1 MSKCVF
7 HKNDLNSDLQD
18 RLQDALEEIWEE
30 QDEMSRKT
38 MFINNLKEVGEGY
51 DITSLPALAD
61 FIDDFV
67 MEIAPELHDIVPSN
81 MTTYLSG
88 NSSNLDTITE
98 ENPTKLDSLDDPEGD
113 AEAKQR
119 VRGFIVKNYGT
130 ATEVSAAM
138 EAGVVENMVKCF
150 FVNRDTGK
158 VIKTTHEMNEELRSY
173 QESLL
178 QDVVAYLKDVYSKLP
193 EGRKDAQDALK
204 ELSELSMWK
213 DGKYLNAV
221 GRLNSLGEKYLHHS
235 HFTADD
241 LRKAYSRNRTVD
253 KKFIKAYNSLVILN
267 HFDDLLSSKLKGIL
281 KINENI
287 PKYSPEDRYSIS
299 GFGAHNNRDWGDKEK
314 DVNMNE
320 QTSDLGRLLVETTPI
335 YTWGNS
341 TPIGD
346 KKVKLDAFNY
356 IISKIKSLT
365 NSPDVH
371 NTALVFDDIFF
382 IKYPQFEHLRR
393 TLEGKTF
400 YTLLSTL
407 KDKRPLENL
416 NALFELMSDNN
427 FFNDNHTLFR
437 GFKSIEKNLIYSLRQ
452 GIFGD
457 NPHSLFGIYKS
468 NILNHNYYGD
478 ICQLVSTASPLDF
491 IQYRVNEDGEVVRA
505 TLRGNL
511 NSQLRR
517 QLEERISA
525 SLSVIA
531 PTVYD
536 LKTSKYNPRYE
547 EDKIV
552 GRNGDIKS
560 VFVFRFR
567 IPELNL
573 DIQFNPKA
581 KKSNA
586 FSVSRDGKPI
596 STFNGKEDF
605 DKALGF
611 IKDFLRE
618 DFTPDSPLVENYLAL
633 KTQNNNIQYDAALT
647 DLLQLSTSV
656 FFNSYFSHKLV
667 PKNVNLQEFRRRQEE
682 VFGMDNLTSINRRS
696 PEIGLILPDYIPIM
710 DDITSA
716 YGMTTDAYTSGIVR
730 DGSGNSLSGVAMSML
745 GTSYRSQWVQQCLNA
760 NSATN
765 MFSLL
770 NNPSLHRGMAVS
782 REYRGGNESKK
793 HIDFNMP
800 EAFYTAFVNNYLCN
814 IAGDT
819 DAAFLPSVI
828 SDKSQLIHE
837 LISLNQ
843 VSQLGGVYSKLSRD
857 EVITIIN
864 KELGD
869 CYSKVMDNIINEW
882 NTLNTTLASS
892 DISFALN
899 DAVHYPLLASKK
911 ILPVFNPLTNFAE
924 VNAVYGNDSR
934 KVLEEVLKVYQSI
947 AGDSL
952 EIKDELSFQ
961 GGKTLSFNR
970 TLISLTNRFNPSYF
984 TSRGLNPETVFGKLT
999 NSEDFWKIKE
1009 TEMLTDLLDND
1020 FTIETTDERGEPI
1033 TTREIAYLA
1042 KNTTW
1047 VKPSTKRV
1055 ILAKYKN
1062 FGKTFDIT
1070 KWSDLSS
1077 IGGYTENGITYNFG
1091 SPGFSLSK
1099 FLELRGGTLE
1109 IHPDLARF
1117 NVLDYLFSQEYVL
1130 STVGL
1135 HANHPAKK
1143 ATSNP
1148 NDLVEEAAR
1157 YIAQHKRNVSYTA
1170 AKQVMIQ
1177 GLIDGILPE
1186 YRIAVIEDDASPT
1199 YNAMGDY
1206 DEKGVKQ
1213 YDGST
1218 FVSPETMYLENNS
1231 LGGARVGV
1239 DKKPFIH
1246 FYKEGTASGGII
1258 KTAGFALT
1266 NFTMSNSE
1274 FYQRM
1279 VRKMWSTPWT
1289 SQYGLPFTDN
1299 VLVDFM
1305 GNQIAYE
1312 DVYYKGTDGKFY
1324 MINSITYNGD
1334 GTYSLIKSEV
1344 EPDGTIVRQLPIEIT
1359 PKPGE
1364 GPMQTASG
1372 TTLYPVNTNFGL
1384 YQMFGGWHS
1393 YSKVQ
1398 VDENNFEL
1406 QPSEVSVRNVV
1417 AAVNGVGTKLSENV
1431 LSQEDVYQPLKR
1443 ASIQYVVTA
1452 GAIKQ
1457 GAANVNLKHAYFDD
1471 EPYLTM
1477 TFKTND
1483 IGIQLDAEHS
1493 ADEST
1498 LSIMTQ
1504 VVNALSSR
1512 GYTTDQAGE
1521 VYEAMFALTEAGI
1534 NDYIEGFRKYI
1545 GTGDASKFKNA
1556 IVSTI
1561 VKSIQNSTSRDGN
1574 LMQAIMD
1581 DLITATKTGKL
1592 LTYENTEG
1600 IVPYSDPSMFNS
1612 LCSAMSST
1620 LTKVAVRLKFNG
1632 NLAVL
1637 NPSHKIWKL
1646 YGDRMYDS
1654 FNNSEEIQNLQKL
1667 YDSKPITNISEIR
1680 LGRYYNVT
1688 VDGAT
1693 TPRFIETPLQYWA
1706 LKDELAG
1713 KEYSIVENITAGR
1726 DLASYNFTFKDMDG
1740 NLYNMWD
1747 LDVIRDL
1754 YTNVQ
1759 DKKALRR
1766 RLQDS
1771 LAAVST
1777 GKLNTVIVNGRAVQ
1791 VNKSSLDAQPYE
1803 LIMPKIYASRFG
1815 LKRGDSL
1822 STIKNDD
1829 TFFLKRMLANWESKV
1844 SDSDFDIELK
1854 RLDGKHVYLVDKRFY
1869 KDTNLTPV
1877 EIETRWDGNK
1887 LYRVNHSGDKLYRLS
1902 DESDMVFS
1910 DANGNEIIV
1919 TNNTQ
1924 FYIDSFN
1931 YHTIRVSD
1939 SAAKSEKVREIIQPI
1954 LSSNAKVA
1962 KRFSKYLGKNDPTD
1976 IITYTNKLY
1985 EESIEKLR
1993 LNPRAKI
2000 DDPNIDAIRDSA
2012 SEIYTS
2018 FIKSLD
2024 VLAARIP
2031 AQSMQSF
2038 MPMRVVGFDETDTNS
2053 AYVNYFQFWLQGSD
2067 LDIDKVSL
2075 LGYSFDKT
2083 GKYVGWSPYFN
2094 LHSSDTL
2101 KESENLPFPTNKEL
2115 ELVETDDKSLTNWG
2129 SSFVGSQ
2136 KLFNFNGSEVIFLPD
2151 YDLDNS
2157 LGSLQ
2162 ALSSFLRMVKAND
2175 GKLYIPKGSKLPF
2188 NKIKEIV
2195 DRHNLYVRNSH
2206 DPENMIKNFISS
2218 YMFKIS
2224 NNPINLMQSMSSID
2238 DSVAELKDIANHS
2251 TEGMRNLQFTP
2262 GNVVNKYESMYDF
2275 QSGKKNVG
2283 IVASA
2288 IKVYDGLT
2296 QYYNTVLRSR
2306 DNIKQTELLFNR
2318 NICGKKFQLLANA
2331 YTDTPESIANPE
2343 VLNALGNVDN
2353 DTDAKLVFSALMTAA
2368 TDNAKDPI
2376 LAKINAGPNMMGL
2389 YTYGTAIGI
2398 PLRDLAGAMMSPT
2411 ARILSRL
2418 MDSNVFNGKAGM
2430 SITAAIKYIEEGPS
2444 IAGLDTEFVTALKE
2458 EFGVGAD
2465 ASEFVIGKILLY
2477 RLSDIAKGHDLINN
2491 LRKKVRNIDPRVNK
2505 TPLYKFL
2512 EELSDYIRFVSV
2524 VHNDVITNSDGV
2536 QYRAIDSIKQ
2546 LVQGASEM
2554 GRLRGIYA
2562 LNQGLPNKVEDKFKF
2577 IDKFESIFEDRIREI
2592 TSEEMETTVTMNGM
2606 VMKLSDVVN
2615 KLKNVINNES
2625 NPYRIS
2631 FRRFM
2636 SDEEYRNTLISLYG
2650 GLKHSF
2656 NVLDAAWSVPHYRG
2670 YLESFHMDMEGNY
2683 MIMSKYRMMK
2693 DLGPRIIK
2701 SGGYFNATKRA
2712 NVYKRLQSFC
2722 DMTLRNTW
2730 MKTSAKTITIPAG
2743 VTIMNNIGNRFVTQ
2757 GDTPILLGTRWG
2769 NESFK
2774 MWMDS
2779 VVIPELKMSEA
2790 NEFIQSLSPIR
2801 LSRTLTGNAAFV
2813 YSLPTNMLP
2822 RSTSEREIL
2831 NRYKRAFNQLQ
2842 SAPTYHGYP
2851 LTDLFF
2857 YYNLINFNGATTQN
2871 SLSTIFEDIV
2881 RTKSSPL
2888 IEEFHKFTSLLDSNS
2903 RLIEGV
2909 DYLFDEAAKWCA
2921 PTEDTNF
2928 SKGYYV
2934 RDYNIDD
2941 MRYHLFIRKSAVNG
2955 LEEEEMYN
2963 QEMENSFSDMPDETN
2978 EGGGG
2983 RRFGPN
2989 LVDYNIAPESNDYTN
3004 PWDTADINN
3013 EFKYRIDSNTVV
3025 NLNADKKLE
3034 SIVYKG
3040 NTYNRDRLVELVK
3053 SLGGSESDLD
3063 IPYVT
3068 RVVDGISVVTVD
3080 GTLFSSIV
3088 TQLLDNPC

>member
-7 HKNDLNSDLQD
+7 NKSDLNLDLQD
-18 RLQDALEEIWEE
+18 RLQDALEEIWGE

-38 MFINNLKEVGEGY
+38 MFINNLKEIGEGY

-61 FIDDFV
+61 FIDEFV
-67 MEIAPELHDIVPSN
+67 TEIAPELHDIIPNN

-98 ENPTKLDSLDDPEGD
+98 ENPTKLDALDDPEGD
-113 AEAKQR
+113 AESKQR
-119 VRGFIVKNYGT
+119 VRGFIVRNYGT
-130 ATEVSAAM
+130 ATEVSSAM
-138 EAGVVENMVKCF
+138 EAEVVENLVKCF

-158 VIKTTHEMNEELRSY
+158 VIKTVHEMNEELRNY

-178 QDVVAYLKDVYSKLP
+178 QNVVAYLKDVYSKFP

-204 ELSELSMWK
+204 ELSEMSMWK

-241 LRKAYSRNRTVD
+241 LRKAYFRTRVID
-253 KKFIKAYNSLVILN
+253 RKFIKAYNSLVVLN
-267 HFDDLLSSKLKGIL
+267 HFDDLLDSKLKGVL

-287 PKYSPEDRYSIS
+287 PKYSAEDRYSIS
-299 GFGAHNNRDWGDKEK
+299 SFGAHNSRDWRDKDK
-314 DVNMNE
+314 DIDMNE
-320 QTSDLGRLLVETTPI
+320 QTSDLNRLLIETTPI
-335 YTWGNS
+335 YTWGNT
-341 TPIGD
+341 TPISN

-356 IISKIKSLT
+356 IISKIKSLS
-365 NSPDVH
+365 NSPDSH
-371 NTALVFDDIFF
+371 SAALVFDDIFF
-382 IKYPQFEHLRR
+382 IKYPQFEHLRKS
-393 TLEGKTF
+393 LEGKTF
-400 YTLLSTL
+400 YTLISTL
-407 KDKRPLENL
+407 KDNTPLENL
-416 NALFELMSDNN
+416 NALFTLMADNN
-427 FFNDNHTLFR
+427 FFNDNYTLFK
-437 GFKSIEKNLIYSLRQ
+437 GFKSIEKNLVYSLSQ
-452 GIFGD
+452 GIFGN
-457 NPHSLFGIYKS
+457 NPHSLFSIYK
-468 NILNHNYYGD
+468 NNVLNHNYYGD
-478 ICQLVSTASPLDF
+478 ICQLVATASPLDF
-491 IQYRVNEDGEVVRA
+491 IQYKINEDGEVVRA
-505 TLRGNL
+505 TLRDNL

-531 PTVYD
+531 PTVYG

-552 GRNGDIKS
+552 GKDGQIKS
-560 VFVFRFR
+560 VFIFKFE

-573 DIQFNPKA
+573 NVQFNPKA

-586 FSVSRDGKPI
+586 FSLYRDGKPI
-596 STFNGKEDF
+596 SLFNGKEDF
-605 DKALGF
+605 DKALSF
-611 IKDFLRE
+611 VKDFLRE

-633 KTQNNNIQYDAALT
+633 KTLNNNIQYDSALT
-647 DLLQLSTSV
+647 DLIQLSTSV
-656 FFNSYFSHKLV
+656 FFNSYFSHNLV
-667 PKNVNLQEFRRRQEE
+667 PKDSSLQEFRKRQEE
-682 VFGMDNLTSINRRS
+682 VFGMENLTSINRKS
-696 PEIGLILPDYIPIM
+696 PEIGLILPDYVPIM

-745 GTSYRSQWVQQCLNA
+745 GTSYRSQWVQQCMNKGI
-760 NSATN
+760 SATAG
-765 MFSLL
+765 FSLL

-782 REYRGGNESKK
+782 REYRGNSSSKK
-793 HIDFNMP
+793 HIDFNMS
-800 EAFYTAFVNNYLCN
+800 EAFYTAFVSNYICN
-814 IAGDT
+814 IAGNVNS
-819 DAAFLPSVI
+819 AFLPSVI

-837 LISLNQ
+837 LIN
-843 VSQLGGVYSKLSRD
+843 LGQISALGKVYSELSKD
-857 EVITIIN
+857 EAVMIVN

-869 CYSKVMDNIINEW
+869 CYSKIMDNIISEW
-882 NTLNTTLASS
+882 SILNTTLADS
-892 DISFALN
+892 DLSFAFN
-899 DAVHYPLLASKK
+899 DSVNYPLLSSKK
-911 ILPVFNPLTNFAE
+911 VLPKFNPLTNFTE
-924 VNAVYGNDSR
+924 VNSIYGDDSR
-934 KVLEEVLKVYQSI
+934 KVLEEVLKVYQRI

-961 GGKTLSFNR
+961 GGKQLSFNR
-970 TLISLTNRFNPSYF
+970 TLISLTNRFNPNYF
-984 TSRGLNPETVFGKLT
+984 ISKGLNPEDVFGKLT
-999 NSEDFWKIKE
+999 NSSDFWKIKE

-1020 FTIETTDERGEPI
+1020 FVIETTDEKGSPI
-1033 TTREIAYLA
+1033 TTREVAYLA
-1042 KNTTW
+1042 KNTDW
-1047 VKPSTKRV
+1047 IKYSTKRV
-1055 ILAKYKN
+1055 ILAKYTN

-1077 IGGYTENGITYNFG
+1077 IGGYTDTDGKVYNFG

-1109 IHPDLARF
+1109 IHPDLAKF

-1130 STVGL
+1130 TTVGT

-1170 AKQVMIQ
+1170 AKQVMMQ
-1177 GLIDGILPE
+1177 GLINGILPE
-1186 YRIAVIEDDASPT
+1186 YRIAVIEDDTAPT
-1199 YNAMGDY
+1199 YNPMGDF
-1206 DEKGVKQ
+1206 DNKGVKQ
-1213 YDGST
+1213 YDGCT
-1218 FVSPETMYLENNS
+1218 FVSPETVYLENNS

-1266 NFTMSNSE
+1266 NFAMKNSK

-1279 VRKMWSTPWT
+1279 VKKMWNTPWK
-1289 SQYGLPFTDN
+1289 SQYQLPFTGN
-1299 VLVDFM
+1299 ILEDFT
-1305 GNQIAYE
+1305 GNQISYE

-1324 MINSITYNGD
+1324 MINSITYNND

-1344 EPDGTIVRQLPIEIT
+1344 EPDGTIVKPLPIEIT

-1364 GPMQTASG
+1364 GPIKTASG
-1372 TTLYPVNTNFGL
+1372 TILYPVNTNFGL
-1384 YQMFGGWHS
+1384 YQMFGGWNS

-1398 VDENNFEL
+1398 TGENSFEL
-1406 QPSEVSVRNVV
+1406 QPSEASIRNVV
-1417 AAVNGVGTKLSENV
+1417 SAVNGVGVKLTENV
-1431 LSQEDVYQPLKR
+1431 LSQNDVFQPLKHS
-1443 ASIQYVVTA
+1443 SIQYVVTA

-1477 TFKTND
+1477 KFKTSD

-1512 GYTTDQAGE
+1512 GYTTELAGE

-1534 NDYIEGFRKYI
+1534 NDYIEGFKKYV
-1545 GTGDASKFKNA
+1545 GNGDSVKFKNA
-1556 IVSTI
+1556 IISTI

-1581 DLITATKTGKL
+1581 DLITATKSGKL
-1592 LTYENTEG
+1592 LTYKNTEG
-1600 IVPYSDPSMFNS
+1600 VIPFSDPSIFNS
-1612 LCSAMSST
+1612 LCSAISST

-1654 FNNSEEIQNLQKL
+1654 FNNDEEIQNLQNL
-1667 YDSKPITNISEIR
+1667 YNSKPISISEIR
-1680 LGRYYNVT
+1680 LGRYYNITIDGVT
-1688 VDGAT
+1688 ET
-1693 TPRFIETPLQYWA
+1693 KLIETPLQYWE
-1706 LKDELAG
+1706 LKESLVN
-1713 KEYSIVENITAGR
+1713 KNYSIVENITAGR
-1726 DLASYNFTFKDMDG
+1726 DLASYNFTFKDIDG

-1747 LDVIRDL
+1747 LDIIKDL

-1771 LAAVST
+1771 LAAVSS
-1777 GKLNTVIVNGRAVQ
+1777 GKLNTVLINGRMVQ
-1791 VNKSSLDAQPYE
+1791 IDKTSLDVQPYE

-1815 LKRGDSL
+1815 LKRGDNL

-1829 TFFLKRMLANWESKV
+1829 TFFLKRMLSNWESKV
-1844 SDSDFDIELK
+1844 DDSDFDIELK
-1854 RLDGKHVYLVDKRFY
+1854 RLDGKHVYLLDKRFY
-1869 KDTNLTPV
+1869 KNTNLTPI

-1902 DESDMVFS
+1902 DESDKVYT

-1924 FYIDSFN
+1924 FYIDSFS

-1939 SAAKSEKVREIIQPI
+1939 SAAKSENISKIIQPI
-1954 LSSNAKVA
+1954 LSSSTKVA
-1962 KRFSKYLGKNDPTD
+1962 KKFSKYLGKNDPTD

-1985 EESIEKLR
+1985 KESIAKLKE
-1993 LNPRAKI
+1993 NPRANINDPVI
-2000 DDPNIDAIRDSA
+2000 DSIRDAA

-2075 LGYSFDKT
+2075 LGYSFDKS

-2094 LHSSDTL
+2094 LHSYKTL
-2101 KESENLPFPTNKEL
+2101 EESEKLPFPSNKEL
-2115 ELVETDDKSLTNWG
+2115 ELIETDDASLTNWG
-2129 SSFVGSQ
+2129 INFVGSG
-2136 KLFNFNGSEVIFLPD
+2136 KLFNFNGSEVVFLPE

-2157 LGSLQ
+2157 LNSIQL
-2162 ALSSFLRMVKAND
+2162 LSDFLRMVKAN
-2175 GKLYIPKGSKLPF
+2175 GNKLYIPKGSKLPF

-2195 DRHNLYVRNSH
+2195 DKHNLYARNSH
-2206 DPENMIKNFISS
+2206 NPENMIKNFISS

-2224 NNPINLMQSMSSID
+2224 SNPINLMQSMSSID
-2238 DSVAELKDIANHS
+2238 DSVAELKEIANRS

-2262 GNVVNKYESMYDF
+2262 GNVVNKYESMFDF

-2296 QYYNTVLRSR
+2296 QYYNTILRSN
-2306 DNIKQTELLFNR
+2306 DNIKQSELLFNR
-2318 NICGKKFQLLANA
+2318 NICGKQFQLLANA
-2331 YTDTPESIANPE
+2331 YTDTPEAISNPE
-2343 VLNALGNVDN
+2343 VLTALGNVDN
-2353 DTDAKLVFSALMTAA
+2353 DVDAKLVFSALMTAA

-2411 ARILSRL
+2411 ARILSKL
-2418 MDSNVFNGKAGM
+2418 MDSNVFNNKRGM
-2430 SITAAIKYIEEGPS
+2430 SITSAIKYIEEGPS
-2444 IAGLDTEFVTALKE
+2444 VNGLDLEFITALKE
-2458 EFGVGAD
+2458 EFGVGKD
-2465 ASEFVIGKILLY
+2465 ASDFVVGKILLY
-2477 RLSDIAKGHDLINN
+2477 RLSDLSKGSELISKLKAKV
-2491 LRKKVRNIDPRVNK
+2491 KSIDPRVNK
-2505 TPLYKFL
+2505 VPLYKFL
-2512 EELSDYIRFVSV
+2512 DELSDYIRFVYTV
-2524 VHNDVITNSDGV
+2524 QNDVITNSDGI

-2577 IDKFESIFEDRIREI
+2577 IDKFETIFEDRIREM
-2592 TSEEMETTVTMNGM
+2592 TPEDKEAVVTVNGM
-2606 VMKLSDVVN
+2606 VMKVSEVIS
-2615 KLKNVINNES
+2615 KLKNVVNNES

-2631 FRRFM
+2631 FRKFM
-2636 SDEEYRNTLISLYG
+2636 SDEDYRNTLISLYG

-2670 YLESFHMDMEGNY
+2670 YLEAFHMDMEGNY

-2701 SGGYFNATKRA
+2701 SGGYFDSVSKS
-2712 NVYKRLQSFC
+2712 NVYKKLQSFC

-2730 MKTSAKTITIPAG
+2730 MKTSNKTITIPAG
-2743 VTIMNNIGNRFVTQ
+2743 VTIMNNIGNKFVTQ

-2774 MWMDS
+2774 LWMDS
-2779 VVIPELKMSEA
+2779 TVIPELKMSEA
-2790 NEFIQSLSPIR
+2790 NEFIQALSPIR
-2801 LSRTLTGNAAFV
+2801 LNRTLTGNAAFV

-2822 RSTSEREIL
+2822 KSTSEVEIL

-2851 LTDLFF
+2851 LVDLFF
-2857 YYNLINFNGATTQN
+2857 YYNLINFNGTTTQT
-2871 SLSTIFEDIV
+2871 SLNTIFEDIV

-2909 DYLFDEAAKWCA
+2909 DYLFDEVLKWCA
-2921 PTEDTNF
+2921 PIEDTNF
-2928 SKGYYV
+2928 STGYYI
-2934 RDYNIDD
+2934 RDYNIND
-2941 MRYHLFIRKSAVNG
+2941 MKYHLFMRKMAV
-2955 LEEEEMYN
+2955 EETGEDIYN
-2963 QEMENSFSDMPDETN
+2963 PDMDEGFIQDDDIFGT
-2978 EGGGG
+2978 EGG
-2983 RRFGPN
+2983 RTYGPN
-2989 LVDYNIAPESNDYTN
+2989 TVDYSIVYENQDYSN
-3004 PWDTADINN
+3004 PWDTADIDNDYK
-3013 EFKYRIDSNTVV
+3013 FRIDSNTTVSLDA
-3025 NLNADKKLE
+3025 NKELE
-3034 SIVYKG
+3034 SVTYKG
-3040 NTYNRDRLVELVK
+3040 KSFNRETLIQMVK
-3053 SLGGSESDLD
+3053 SLGGSNSDLD

-3068 RVVDGISVVTVD
+3068 RVVDGISITSID
-3080 GTLFSSIV
+3080 NTLLSSII